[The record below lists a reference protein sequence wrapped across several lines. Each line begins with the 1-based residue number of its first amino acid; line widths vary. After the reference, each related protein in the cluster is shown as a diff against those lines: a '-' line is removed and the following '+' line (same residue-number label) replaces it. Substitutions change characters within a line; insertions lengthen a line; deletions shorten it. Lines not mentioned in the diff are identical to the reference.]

1 MKVLKA
7 VPFNTHRRALI
18 RSAGIIAVASLS
30 GACIRPYPLK
40 TKPGKVLVS
49 EDRIIGQL
57 VGLRPYRSTGFR
69 IEAVKFDDKH
79 IIHNYGH
86 GGAGVTLSWGSAMM
100 AAELA
105 GSITPAPARVAVI
118 GCGVIGLT
126 AARILQQRGYR
137 VTIYAETLPPQT
149 TSNVAGALWGATT
162 VADPDSH
169 DNGFPERLK
178 KVARDSYRQFTGMLG
193 AGYGVRLM
201 DAYRVGYGSR
211 PSTAWPWEMMLT
223 PELFPDQRELKPH
236 QNPFY
241 TDYGSVYTA
250 LHIDPEVFLPRLVS
264 DFRAAG
270 GEIHH
275 RSFDDIPSVL
285 MVPENMIVNCTG
297 LGSRRLFSDMD
308 LVPVKGQLVA
318 LLPQNDVD
326 YILFSP
332 GGYLMRRRNSIILG
346 GSHEEGNWDL
356 SIDRTVT
363 DRIIRGHR
371 EFFDGY

>member
-1 MKVLKA
+1 M
-7 VPFNTHRRALI
+7 NTLRSISINRQRRTLI
-18 RSAGIIAVASLS
+18 KSAGIIAAATLS
-30 GACIRPYPLK
+30 AACITPYPLK
-40 TKPGKVLVS
+40 PKPGKVRVS
-49 EDRIIGQL
+49 EDRIIDQL
-57 VGLRPYRSTGFR
+57 VGLRPYRRTGFR
-69 IEAVKFDDKH
+69 IEPVKFDEKY

-105 GSITPAPARVAVI
+105 GAIIPAPARVAVI

-126 AARILQQRGYR
+126 SARTLQQRGYQ
-137 VTIYAETLPPQT
+137 VTIYAESLPPQT

-162 VADPDSH
+162 VADPDRH
-169 DNGFPERLK
+169 DTGFPERLK

-193 AGYGVRLM
+193 ADYGVRLI
-201 DAYRVGYGSR
+201 DAYRVGNGRR

-223 PELFPDQRELKPH
+223 PELFPGQRELDPQ

-250 LHIDPEVFLPRLVS
+250 LHIDPEVFLPRLLAE
-264 DFRAAG
+264 FREAG
-270 GEIHH
+270 GKIHL

-285 MVPENMIVNCTG
+285 TVPENLLVNCTG
-297 LGSRRLFSDMD
+297 LGSHRLFKDMD

-318 LLPQNDVD
+318 LLPQDEVD

-363 DRIIRGHR
+363 DRIIRSHR
-371 EFFDGY
+371 EFFDSY